1 MERVQINAKNPQG
14 RLIRRAA
21 AVLANGGLICYPT
34 DTVYGVGCDIFDKK
48 AIERVYRLKAK
59 GRRDPL
65 SFICPNLQGIAQYAH
80 VSDRAYRIM
89 RRLLPGP
96 YTVVLPATRLV
107 PKMMMSNRKTVGIRV
122 PDNLICHMLLEE
134 FGKPIVSTSASL
146 PGGEILHEP
155 EEIAEVLAPYVHFF
169 LDCGP
174 LGLEPSTVVDLTGDE
189 PVVLRQGKGPV
200 DLLY

>member
-1 MERVQINAKNPQG
+1 MERLLINPKNPQG

-21 AVLANGGLICYPT
+21 AVLEDGGVVCYPT
-34 DTVYGVGCDIFDKK
+34 DTVYGIGCDIFHKK
-48 AIERVYRLKAK
+48 AIERIYRMK
-59 GRRDPL
+59 GKGHKDPL

-80 VSDRAYRIM
+80 VSDHAYRIM

-122 PDNLICHMLLEE
+122 PDNRICLMLLEE

-146 PGGEILHEP
+146 PGGEILHDP
-155 EEIAEVLAPYVHFF
+155 DEIAEALAPHIDLF

-174 LGLEPSTVVDLTGDE
+174 LGLEPSTVVDLTGEE
-189 PVVLRQGKGPV
+189 PVVLRQGKGPI
-200 DLLY
+200 DLLV